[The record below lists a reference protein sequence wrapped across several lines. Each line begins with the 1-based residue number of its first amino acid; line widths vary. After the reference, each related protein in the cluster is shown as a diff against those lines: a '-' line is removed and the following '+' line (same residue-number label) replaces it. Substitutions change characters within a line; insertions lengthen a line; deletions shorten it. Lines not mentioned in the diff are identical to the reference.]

1 MDSSVAMKTF
11 DLENDVEEVDLI
23 YTYDEDA
30 QRDINNKRPWK
41 QDPHYFKRVKISTV
55 ALIKMVLHARSGVPY
70 EVMGLMQGKLE
81 GDTMII
87 MDAFALPVQGT
98 ETRVNASSE
107 ANEFMVNWLNVS
119 KSVNKPENALGWY
132 HSHPGYGCWL
142 SGIDVTTQST
152 NQQFQDPWVAVVID
166 PNRTISA
173 GRVDIGAFRTYPQ
186 GYMPPKS
193 TSIDQNIPQS
203 KIEDFGVHAN
213 AYYQLEVSIFKSS
226 LDKKLLDLLWNKYW
240 VNTLSQSKLITNR
253 AYLTDQISDL
263 QDKLK
268 EAEMGLYGRGNAEKS
283 DDDSGLVKAMA
294 KDALFNR
301 SGCTHNHDKL
311 RASADT
317 VSRLNTEQTEPM
329 QIGLV
334 NISHNVSHINV
345 LTGLMTIIRDKNTSR
360 GEFIFYSDRII
371 RLLVEEGLNHLPT
384 LPKQITTE
392 TGEDYDGVGFEGKV
406 CGVSILRAGEAME
419 SALRECLRSVRIGK
433 VLVQRNEETGEARL
447 YYAKLPE
454 DIHERFVLLL
464 DPMLATGGSA
474 IRAIEVLL
482 SKGVKQDKIVFLNVL
497 SAPEGLKVMYEK
509 YPKMKIVTGWVDRK
523 LDERNYI
530 VPGLG
535 DFGDRYFA

>member
-81 GDTMII
+81 GNTMII

-107 ANEFMVNWLNVS
+107 ANEFMVNWLNGS

-283 DDDSGLVKAMA
+283 DDDSGLVKA
-294 KDALFNR
+294 L
-301 SGCTHNHDKL
+301 S
-311 RASADT
+311 S
-317 VSRLNTEQTEPM
+317 
-329 QIGLV
+329 
-334 NISHNVSHINV
+334 
-345 LTGLMTIIRDKNTSR
+345 TSR
-360 GEFIFYSDRII
+360 ISYQLAVMSTSENLPPNAYRLPRSNQLEGYYSDRII